1 MYKIINRKKLVATL
15 LLDSIGKALF
25 LPWKMFRQLGP
36 IQPENIRNILLIR
49 TAYIGDVIMTL
60 PMLKPLKAR
69 FPQSRI
75 TFLTAPGAAQLLEQH
90 PLADEVISFAPFWFY
105 PTGKA
110 GFSAYLR
117 FIRKLRQRQFDLL
130 IEARGDIREILF
142 LAAPLRSRYKVS
154 YGIGG
159 GAYLL
164 THEVPYNELRHKV
177 EYHLDICR
185 FLGCPEE
192 PVEWGLRFSA
202 TEREQATQFLAGL
215 GVRPPYLCAHPGS
228 RLPLKIWPAESCALL
243 YDQFMEKY
251 DLPLLLFGGSK
262 ADQDL
267 AAQISN
273 KMRRKPVNLAGK
285 TSLRQMAVLL
295 EQASLFIC
303 NDSAPMH
310 IAAALQVPT
319 AAIFGPSKSAETRP
333 FSSCGVV
340 VEKDFSCRFNCDES
354 TCSRTTVQEC
364 MKAVLPE
371 DVLRAAET
379 LLVKKGGMS
388 C

>member
-1 MYKIINRKKLVATL
+1 MYKIVNRKKLLATL

-25 LPWKMFRQLGP
+25 LPRKMFRKPGL
-36 IQPENIRNILLIR
+36 IQPESIREILLIR
-49 TAYIGDVIMTL
+49 TAYIGDVVMTL

-75 TFLTAPGAAQLLEQH
+75 SVLAAPGAAPLLEQH
-90 PLADEVISFAPFWFY
+90 PLVDEVIPFAPFWFY
-105 PTGKA
+105 PTGRA
-110 GFSAYLR
+110 GFSEYLR
-117 FIRKLRQRQFDLL
+117 CIRKLRQRKFDIL

-164 THEVPYNELRHKV
+164 THEVPYTELRHKV

-185 FLGCPEE
+185 FLGCQEE
-192 PVEWGLRFSA
+192 QLEWGLRFSA
-202 TEREQATQFLAGL
+202 AEREQARQLLASL
-215 GVRPPYLCAHPGS
+215 GVQPPYLCAHPGS
-228 RLPLKIWPAESCALL
+228 RLPLKIWPVKYCAVL
-243 YDQFMEKY
+243 YDQLMEKY
-251 DLPLLLFGGSK
+251 NQPLLLFGGSK

-267 AAQISN
+267 AAQISSR
-273 KMRRKPVNLAGK
+273 MRRKPVNLAGK

-295 EQASLFIC
+295 EQASLFVC

-310 IAAALQVPT
+310 MAAALQVPT
-319 AAIFGPSKSAETRP
+319 VAVFGPSKSAETRP
-333 FSSCGVV
+333 FSACGAA
-340 VEKDFSCRFNCDES
+340 VEKDFPCRFSCDES
-354 TCSRTTVQEC
+354 TCSRTIAQEC
-364 MKAVLPE
+364 MQAVLPE
-371 DVLRAAET
+371 DVLRAVEI
-379 LLVKKGGMS
+379 LLAKQS